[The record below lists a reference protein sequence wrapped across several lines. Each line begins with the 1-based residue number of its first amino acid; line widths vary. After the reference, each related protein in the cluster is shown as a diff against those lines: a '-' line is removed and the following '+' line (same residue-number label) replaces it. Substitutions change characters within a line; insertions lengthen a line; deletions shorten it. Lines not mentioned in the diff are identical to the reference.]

1 MPHDSQRTDR
11 VSAIRKSGL
20 LDRSGREQFDMITE
34 HVRVALECPVAII
47 SIVDED
53 RQVFAGHCGL
63 PSPWDMRGETP
74 MTHSFCQHV
83 VDRAE
88 PLVVTDATVHELVMQ
103 NHAIADLGVVAYL
116 GVPIALPSGE
126 LVGALAAIDT
136 VAREWTQ
143 RELRT
148 LQTLAKVVEREIS
161 LGVSELKYRRLFE
174 DMQEG
179 YYIATAVR
187 DEDGKLTDIRFDE
200 INPAFERLTGLEAR
214 NVVGRT
220 LSEVVPSAYEDMIP
234 AYAEVLE
241 TGRVKVHAN
250 KAAALSRWYENRI
263 RRLDDDRLAA
273 IFTDV
278 SERKKHEESDA
289 LLQQE
294 MSHRL
299 KNTLSMVQAIA
310 AQTLRR
316 IEDRTFVDAFE
327 QRIHALS
334 SAHDILFQG
343 NWQSAPVRDV
353 LESVFNKLG
362 VLDRISLTGPRVELG
377 PRATLS
383 TSLVLHEMAT
393 NAMKYGA
400 LSNDDGHVTLDW
412 SVSGEAEEAMFALTW
427 REISGPAV
435 QPPTEK
441 GFGSRLLRMGLIGT
455 GGVTVDYHLTGLVAI
470 MTAPLLQL
478 QAE

>member
-1 MPHDSQRTDR
+1 MPNDTQQADR
-11 VSAIRKSGL
+11 ISAIRKSGL
-20 LDRSGREQFDMITE
+20 LDRSGREQFNLITE
-34 HVRVALECPVAII
+34 HVRVALGCPVAII

-63 PSPWDMRGETP
+63 PALWDVRGETP

-83 VDRAE
+83 VDRAA

-126 LVGALAAIDT
+126 MVGALAAVDT
-136 VAREWTQ
+136 VAREWSE

-148 LQTLAKVVEREIS
+148 LETLAKVVEREIN

-187 DEDGKLTDIRFDE
+187 DAGGKLVDIRFDE
-200 INPAFERLTGLEAR
+200 INPAFERLTGLMASD
-214 NVVGRT
+214 VVGKT
-220 LSEVVPSAYEDMIP
+220 LSEVVPSAYDDMMP
-234 AYAEVLE
+234 AYADVLE
-241 TGRVKVHAN
+241 NGHVKVHTN
-250 KAAALSRWYENRI
+250 NPAAIGRWYENRI
-263 RRLDDDRLAA
+263 RRLNDDRLASV
-273 IFTDV
+273 FTDI
-278 SERKKHEESDA
+278 SERKKHEENEA

-299 KNTLSMVQAIA
+299 KNTLAMVQAIA

-343 NWQSAPVRDV
+343 NWQSAPVQDV

-362 VLDRISLTGPRVELG
+362 ILDRIGLTGPKVEMG

-383 TSLVLHEMAT
+383 TSLVLHELAT

-400 LSNDDGHVTLDW
+400 LSNDVGSVTIDW
-412 SVSGEAEEAMFALTW
+412 SVTGEGDRAVFALTW
-427 REISGPAV
+427 QEISGPHV
-435 QPPTEK
+435 EPPTEK

-455 GGVTVDYHLTGLVAI
+455 GGVTVDYHPTGLVAL